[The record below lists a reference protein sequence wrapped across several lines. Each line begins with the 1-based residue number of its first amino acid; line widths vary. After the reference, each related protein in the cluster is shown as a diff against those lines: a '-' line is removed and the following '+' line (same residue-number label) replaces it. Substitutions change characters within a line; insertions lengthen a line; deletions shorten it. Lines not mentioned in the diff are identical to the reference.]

1 MSKKDIFPNSKTAD
15 IVKVSNISIVILQS
29 LLVFIKIYWSLQ
41 QLSES
46 HVSAIYIFKLTID
59 WSIEEEMDREEE
71 PQPIRRF
78 VITEKAPTRTFSC
91 YCGVNARL
99 A

>member
-1 MSKKDIFPNSKTAD
+1 MSKKDIFPNPKTAD

-59 WSIEEEMDREEE
+59 WSIEEEMDREEH
-71 PQPIRRF
+71 PQQR
-78 VITEKAPTRTFSC
+78 VLYLWMVQFSF
-91 YCGVNARL
+91 
-99 A
+99 

>member
-1 MSKKDIFPNSKTAD
+1 MSKKDIFPNPKTAD

-59 WSIEEEMDREEE
+59 WSIEEEMDRVEH
-71 PQPIRRF
+71 PKQR
-78 VITEKAPTRTFSC
+78 VLYLWMVQFSF
-91 YCGVNARL
+91 
-99 A
+99 

>member
-1 MSKKDIFPNSKTAD
+1 MSKKAIFPNPKTAD

-59 WSIEEEMDREEE
+59 WSIEEEMDRE
-71 PQPIRRF
+71 QSLKRRLS
-78 VITEKAPTRTFSC
+78 EGSR
-91 YCGVNARL
+91 RL

>member
-1 MSKKDIFPNSKTAD
+1 MSKKDIFPNPKTAD

-59 WSIEEEMDREEE
+59 WSIEEEMDREESVSLDGSVFILKCDKMRMDDE
-71 PQPIRRF
+71 TI
-78 VITEKAPTRTFSC
+78 
-91 YCGVNARL
+91 
-99 A
+99 

>member
-1 MSKKDIFPNSKTAD
+1 MSKKDIFPNPKTAD

-59 WSIEEEMDREEE
+59 WSIEEEMDRKESVSLDGSVFILKCDKMRMDDET
-71 PQPIRRF
+71 I
-78 VITEKAPTRTFSC
+78 
-91 YCGVNARL
+91 
-99 A
+99 

>member
-1 MSKKDIFPNSKTAD
+1 MSKKDIFPNPKTAD

-59 WSIEEEMDREEE
+59 WSIEEEMDREESVSLDCSVFILKCDKMRMDDE
-71 PQPIRRF
+71 TI
-78 VITEKAPTRTFSC
+78 
-91 YCGVNARL
+91 
-99 A
+99 

>member
-1 MSKKDIFPNSKTAD
+1 MSKKAIFPNPKTAD

-46 HVSAIYIFKLTID
+46 HVAAIYIFKLTID
-59 WSIEEEMDREEE
+59 WSIEEEMDREED
-71 PQPIRRF
+71 PQQNRECIF
-78 VITEKAPTRTFSC
+78 
-91 YCGVNARL
+91 
-99 A
+99 

>member
-1 MSKKDIFPNSKTAD
+1 MSKKDIFPNPKTAD

-59 WSIEEEMDREEE
+59 WSIEEEMDWEESVSLDGSVFILISDKMRMDDE
-71 PQPIRRF
+71 TI
-78 VITEKAPTRTFSC
+78 
-91 YCGVNARL
+91 
-99 A
+99 

>member
-1 MSKKDIFPNSKTAD
+1 MSKRDIFPNPKTAD
-15 IVKVSNISIVILQS
+15 IVKVSNIAIVILQS

-59 WSIEEEMDREEE
+59 WSIEEEMDRVEH
-71 PQPIRRF
+71 PQQSVVSLDGSVFILKCDKMRMDDET
-78 VITEKAPTRTFSC
+78 I
-91 YCGVNARL
+91 
-99 A
+99 

>member
-1 MSKKDIFPNSKTAD
+1 MSKKDIFPNPKTAD

-59 WSIEEEMDREEE
+59 WSIEEEMDRVEH
-71 PQPIRRF
+71 PQQR
-78 VITEKAPTRTFSC
+78 VLYLWMVQFSF
-91 YCGVNARL
+91 
-99 A
+99 

>member
-1 MSKKDIFPNSKTAD
+1 MSKKDIFPNPKTAD

-78 VITEKAPTRTFSC
+78 VITEKAP
-91 YCGVNARL
+91 N
-99 A
+99 

>member
-1 MSKKDIFPNSKTAD
+1 MSKKAIFPNPKTAD

-59 WSIEEEMDREEE
+59 WSIEEEMDTE
-71 PQPIRRF
+71 QSSKRRQS
-78 VITEKAPTRTFSC
+78 EGSR
-91 YCGVNARL
+91 RL